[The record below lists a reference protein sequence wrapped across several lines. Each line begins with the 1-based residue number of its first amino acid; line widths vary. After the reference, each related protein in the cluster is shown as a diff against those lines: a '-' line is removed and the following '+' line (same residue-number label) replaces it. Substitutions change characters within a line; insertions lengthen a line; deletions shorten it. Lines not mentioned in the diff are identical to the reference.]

1 MKVLKKMDRPVL
13 FLGLPVNLAF
23 AYALCFVVG
32 VMGILLAVMNDNY
45 VLSAV
50 PLVLMFYGMFKIKMF
65 YNKYG
70 HKGFTPAQ
78 RDKSIPNQFTVDK
91 EFKKMLQK

>member
-23 AYALCFVVG
+23 GYALCFVIG
-32 VMGILLAVMNDNY
+32 VIGILLAVTNDKY
-45 VLSAV
+45 IIAAV
-50 PLVLMFYGMFKIKMF
+50 PLGLMFYGMFKIKAF

-91 EFKKMLQK
+91 EFKKMIQK